1 MRSKEVGG
9 TFVFTILMSLCSMAG
24 IGGGAILVPMAMYFF
39 NLSMKTSISLSSFS
53 IMWATLTRFFF
64 NFNERH
70 PEKKNVIVID
80 YGMTT
85 VMMPL
90 TMVGSVL
97 GAYIY
102 LSFPD
107 LILMII
113 LTLVTLFL
121 AYKSGESF
129 VQVYRKENEEIARK
143 QSEQAYFS

>member
-1 MRSKEVGG
+1 
-9 TFVFTILMSLCSMAG
+9 
-24 IGGGAILVPMAMYFF
+24 
-39 NLSMKTSISLSSFS
+39 
-53 IMWATLTRFFF
+53 
-64 NFNERH
+64 
-70 PEKKNVIVID
+70 VIVID

-113 LTLVTLFL
+113 LTLLLLFL

-143 QSEQAYFS
+143 QSEQADLSK